1 MNCKTEGIVL
11 RTIKH
16 QDNNLI
22 ATVYTREYG
31 RMGFMVRGYRTARGA
46 RQHSYFQPL
55 SVINVVF
62 RQKEGRDLQSL
73 RETQHA
79 TMLNSIQTDPVKM
92 ALGLT
97 MLEIVKDTVREEA
110 APNPELYDF
119 IRQFIL
125 RTDTENKG
133 LIQTFVFSLLH
144 LSRFLGFFPNDLSEN
159 SPAVHFDVANGSFRP
174 TEHQR
179 ESASLLLRRF
189 LYSDIQSCQEIYFDQ
204 EQKRHLLS
212 TLFGYYQQ
220 HIDGFNYP
228 QSLRVFGEV
237 FG

>member
-31 RMGFMVRGYRTARGA
+31 RMGFMVRGYRSARGA

-55 SVINVVF
+55 SVIEVVF

-73 RETQHA
+73 RETRHA
-79 TMLNSIQTDPVKM
+79 QMLHSIQTDPVKM

-97 MLEIVKDTVREEA
+97 MLEVVKDTVREEA

-119 IRQFIL
+119 IKQFITKVD
-125 RTDTENKG
+125 RSNMA
-133 LIQTFVFSLLH
+133 LIQVFIFSLLH
-144 LSRFLGFFPNDLSEN
+144 LSRFLGFFPNDLSAN
-159 SPAVHFDVANGSFRP
+159 SPAVHFDVANGSFLASD
-174 TEHQR
+174 HQR
-179 ESASLLLRRF
+179 EQVSLLLRRF
-189 LYSDIQSCQEIYFDQ
+189 LYSDIDHCKEISFDQ
-204 EQKRHLLS
+204 EQKRHLLG

-228 QSLRVFGEV
+228 QSLKVFGEV

>member
-31 RMGFMVRGYRTARGA
+31 RLGFMVRGYRSARGA

-55 SVINVVF
+55 SIVNLVY
-62 RQKEGRDLQSL
+62 RQKEGRELQGL

-79 TMLNSIQTDPVKM
+79 TILRSIQTDPVKM

-97 MLEIVKDTVREEA
+97 MLEVVKDTVREEA
-110 APNPELYDF
+110 APNPPMYDF
-119 IRQFIL
+119 IRQFIVH
-125 RTDTENKG
+125 TDAESKG
-133 LIQTFVFSLLH
+133 LIQAFVYSLLH
-144 LSRFLGFFPNDLSEN
+144 LSRYLGFFPNDLSDS
-159 SPAVHFDVANGSFRP
+159 SPAVHFDVANGSFLAA
-174 TEHQR
+174 EYQR
-179 ESASLLLRRF
+179 EPISLLLRRF
-189 LYSDIQSCQEIYFDQ
+189 MYTDIERSREITFDQ
-204 EQKRHLLS
+204 EAKRHLLG

-228 QSLRVFGEV
+228 QTLRVFGEV